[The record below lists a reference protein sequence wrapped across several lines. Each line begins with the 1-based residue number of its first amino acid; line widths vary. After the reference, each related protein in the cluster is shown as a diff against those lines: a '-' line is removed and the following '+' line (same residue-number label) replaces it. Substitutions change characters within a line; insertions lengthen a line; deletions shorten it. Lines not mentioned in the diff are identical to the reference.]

1 MNKKTITIVV
11 IAIEIL
17 VSNGLFV
24 SLATAQEDEDVLPS
38 ALSTWL
44 L

>member
-1 MNKKTITIVV
+1 MNKKDIVTVV
-11 IAIEIL
+11 IVIEIL

-24 SLATAQEDEDVLPS
+24 SLATAQEDENVLPV
-38 ALSTWL
+38 LLGTWL